1 MDSKACNKCS
11 IVKPIDDYH
20 VKKIGKKGQK
30 LYQGICKKC
39 LNAYNL
45 KKYHNE
51 NEEQRERRK
60 LLNSYSHMKRKYGL
74 TPDDFSAMI
83 LKQNNQ
89 CKICDCEMDDPQI
102 DHNHS
107 TGKIRGLL
115 CKPCNMSLGLLK
127 EDTNSLRNMISY
139 IENDNLQEDSI

>member
-1 MDSKACNKCS
+1 MDTKVCNKCS
-11 IVKPIDDYH
+11 IVKPIDDYY

-39 LNAYNL
+39 LNAHNL

-51 NEEQRERRK
+51 SKEQRERRK
-60 LLNSYSHMKRKYGL
+60 LLNSHAHMKRKYGL
-74 TPDDFSAMI
+74 TTEQFSAMI
-83 LKQNNQ
+83 TEQDNR
-89 CKICDCEMDDPQI
+89 CKICTCEMEDPQI

-127 EDTNSLRNMISY
+127 EDINSLYNMISY
-139 IENDNLQEDSI
+139 INDDKLQKD